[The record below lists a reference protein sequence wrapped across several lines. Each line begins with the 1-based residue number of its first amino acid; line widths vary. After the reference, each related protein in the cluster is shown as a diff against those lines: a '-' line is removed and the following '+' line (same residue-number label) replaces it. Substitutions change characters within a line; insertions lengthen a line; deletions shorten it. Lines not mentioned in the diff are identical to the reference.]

1 LVHKMIPSGRFF
13 FKWRNLLFPLIVIGI
28 YAAIR
33 PSVEVFSIQGII
45 ALAIIALGVLIRLSV
60 IGFFNVVRD
69 GDKKTAHA
77 DQLFTR
83 GMFGISRNT
92 LYLGNLTTYFGIFLL
107 HGAPL
112 ALVIGLAVFVFI
124 YYSIIFS
131 EESFL
136 QRKFGASFES
146 YVSEV
151 PRLLPNLAN
160 WSKATSG
167 MAFSWKRAVFSE
179 YNVIGQSILM
189 VMLVIWYKSY
199 LASGAMALP
208 LSSMVLLGGGAVF
221 MLTIR
226 TIKRR

>member
-1 LVHKMIPSGRFF
+1 MVNKMIPVGQFF
-13 FKWRNLLFPLIVIGI
+13 FKWRNLLFPLIVICI
-28 YAAIR
+28 YIAIR

-45 ALAIIALGVLIRLSV
+45 ALVIITLGILIRMSV

-77 DQLFTR
+77 DELFTR

-112 ALVIGLAVFVFI
+112 ALVIGFAVFVFI

-136 QRKFGASFES
+136 RGKFGAGFET

-151 PRLLPNLAN
+151 PRLLPKLGN

-167 MAFSWKRAVFSE
+167 MAFSWKRAIFSE
-179 YNVIGQSILM
+179 YNIIGQSILM
-189 VMLVIWYKSY
+189 VLLVIWYKSY
-199 LASGAMALP
+199 LASG
-208 LSSMVLLGGGAVF
+208 SMVLPLTSLVLLAGGVVF